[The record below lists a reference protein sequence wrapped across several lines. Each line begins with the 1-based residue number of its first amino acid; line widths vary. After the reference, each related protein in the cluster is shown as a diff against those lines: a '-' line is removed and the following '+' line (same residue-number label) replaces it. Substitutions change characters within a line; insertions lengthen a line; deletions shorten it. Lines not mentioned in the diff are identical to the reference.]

1 MAQWR
6 KVIVSG
12 SNAVLNDITG
22 SGHYT
27 GSASSTGSFG
37 RVEAATLSGD
47 GAGITGLTS
56 AAIDSIANFG
66 DNNRLI
72 TAAGASAVNAEA
84 NFTFDGT
91 DAVIAGGGKVAFR
104 DNGGEYIYS
113 VSDNVLGLAAGSEID
128 LTATTIDINGLADIS
143 GNLTVGGN
151 LDVTGNVSGDLTIN
165 QDISGSLTSSILSGQ
180 ISAST
185 GFSGSGAGLQYV
197 DTAVATSDSI
207 LFVDADLSV
216 KKDSIADFVTAL
228 AGDGIRNAS
237 NQFAFDASDIAGTG
251 LTDNS
256 ENLDVSAA
264 QTSITSIINSSLAKI
279 GTSATEEYIT
289 FGTSN
294 EVNTFIGNSE
304 ILSVTAAGV
313 DVTGAVTISGNLDVN
328 GTLTTIDSANTTIKD
343 KFMILASGSTSDT
356 DGGIIVQNAA
366 GAGYALGYDS
376 GIDRWVLDADLA
388 HNATDIGP
396 DAYMGTIQV
405 GTGHGDSVA
414 VPTYGGATNGVGT
427 IYIDTDDS
435 EIWIYA

>member
-128 LTATTIDINGLADIS
+128 LTATTIDINGAVDIS
-143 GNLTVGGN
+143 GNTTIGGN
-151 LDVTGNVSGDLTIN
+151 LT
-165 QDISGSLTSSILSGQ
+165 
-180 ISAST
+180 
-185 GFSGSGAGLQYV
+185 
-197 DTAVATSDSI
+197 
-207 LFVDADLSV
+207 
-216 KKDSIADFVTAL
+216 
-228 AGDGIRNAS
+228 
-237 NQFAFDASDIAGTG
+237 
-251 LTDNS
+251 
-256 ENLDVSAA
+256 
-264 QTSITSIINSSLAKI
+264 
-279 GTSATEEYIT
+279 
-289 FGTSN
+289 
-294 EVNTFIGNSE
+294 
-304 ILSVTAAGV
+304 
-313 DVTGAVTISGNLDVN
+313 VN
-328 GTLTTIDSANTTIKD
+328 GTTTTVATTNTEVKD
-343 KFMILASGSTSDT
+343 QFILLNSGSASG
-356 DGGIIVQNAA
+356 DGGIIVQTESTK
-366 GAGYALGYDS
+366 S
-376 GIDRWVLDADLA
+376 GSAFV
-388 HNATDIGP
+388 
-396 DAYMGTIQV
+396 Y
-405 GTGHGDSVA
+405 
-414 VPTYGGATNGVGT
+414 
-427 IYIDTDDS
+427 DDS
-435 EIWIYA
+435 ESRWGVQQGTKLGDTAEAAIPDGHASIVVTSDVTAHRKNGNIQVDSSGDVWIYVE